1 MTKEQISAM
10 VTLLDDSDHEVVSLV
25 SSNIKEFGKEVIPF
39 LETEWE
45 KNGLNP
51 IIQKKIE
58 NLVRQLQLEDLK
70 NELISWKSDENDD
83 LLKGLWLVSKYQFPE
98 LKIEELKKEI
108 KEIYLKV
115 YIHSQPEMHPKDL
128 VNLINQVV
136 FEDFGF
142 ESNVKNF
149 HSSANSMFN
158 LVLDQKKGNPV
169 ALSCIYILIAEKLNV
184 PIYGVNLP
192 NLFVLIFDFPGY
204 IFYINP
210 FNKGKI
216 FYSKDIDEYLKQMNL
231 DLDQK
236 FYKACS
242 NVEIILRILNN
253 LVYAYS
259 KSGEDDK
266 KAEVLELIEVLNRN
280 NLSE

>member
-280 NLSE
+280 NISE